1 MKRKNRD
8 HLSLLCDIG
17 ELADLLTGSENIFTF
32 LQRIVEMVARHLDAD
47 VCSIYLYEEKS
58 EELVLTATV
67 GLNPNAVGKIR
78 MKMGEGLVGNTLS
91 TRKPLV
97 VDKATVDEHYKYFK
111 EADEDRFESFL
122 AVPIQRGDEKIGV
135 LVVQHEKESFFLK
148 SDLDALRASSSQLA
162 GSIESA
168 RLMMELDIMGVNRE
182 NGAPNMGELTLVK
195 GETSSSG
202 YAFAPIVVYK
212 KTQGFLLSENAASTH
227 DDTYSLE
234 DFFEAIRMTTHQLRE
249 METGFVERLPE
260 SASLIF
266 TAHFMILK
274 DPSFIN
280 KMVDQIKEGKN
291 PPDAIRS
298 VVNKYIRV
306 FSSSPHAYMKEKAN
320 DVEDL
325 GGRILRNL
333 IQKTSREPSIGQKRI
348 VISKELFP
356 SDVMKLASDEV
367 QAIIL
372 VGGGITSHISILARS
387 LNIPL
392 VITDNEKLLSL
403 PGGTLAIVDAD
414 VGNIYIEPGPEIIK
428 SHEERQK
435 TRKTVETIKTEMLDE
450 TRTRDGVR
458 VTLLANINLL
468 SEVPLALDL
477 KAEGVG
483 LYRTEFPFLV
493 RTNFPTE
500 QEQYV
505 VYHRLLDQMNNR
517 PVIIRTLDAGGD
529 KILAYSDIV
538 DEDNPALGLR
548 SIRFSLKFKEVFIQ
562 QIRAILRAG
571 AGKENLRIMFPMI
584 SSLDEFTQARQVV
597 YDCLDSLK
605 EEALDHHDHP
615 EVGMMV
621 ELPAVI
627 ETLDEFA
634 EAADFFSIGTNDFVQ
649 YMLAVDRGNKRVA
662 EYFCPFHPSVLRA
675 LSKIVVAARKAGIDV
690 SVCGEMAHE
699 SEYIPFLLGIGIRSL
714 SVNAKD
720 LPRVQQ
726 RVTGLSMEEA
736 EAHARE
742 LLGEKALKGTRA
754 ALDRFNGAGE

>member
-32 LQRIVEMVARHLDAD
+32 LQRTVEMVSRHLDAN
-47 VCSIYLYEEKS
+47 VCSIYLYEQKS
-58 EELVLTATV
+58 KELVLAATV
-67 GLNPNAVGKIR
+67 GLNPQAVGKIR
-78 MKMGEGLVGNTLS
+78 MKLGEGLVGTTLK
-91 TRKPLV
+91 TRKPLSV
-97 VDKATVDEHYKYFK
+97 AKASADSHYKYFK

-122 AVPIQRGDEKIGV
+122 AVPIQRGEEKIGV
-135 LVVQHEKESFFLK
+135 IVVQHEEESFFLT
-148 SDLDALRASSSQLA
+148 SDINALRASASQLA
-162 GSIESA
+162 GSIEGA
-168 RLMMELDIMGVNRE
+168 RLMMELDMGNGKE
-182 NGAPNMGELTLVK
+182 NGLQERVDLKLVK
-195 GETSSSG
+195 GETASGG
-202 YAFAPIVVYK
+202 YALAPIVVYK
-212 KTQGFLLSENAASTH
+212 KTQGYLLSDSAARE
-227 DDTYSLE
+227 DDARYTLA
-234 DFFEAIRMTTHQLRE
+234 DFRDAVEMTTRQLKE

-280 KMVDQIKEGKN
+280 KMVDLIN
-291 PPDAIRS
+291 NSMSPPDAIRS
-298 VVNKYIRV
+298 VVNKYIRI
-306 FSSSPHAYMKEKAN
+306 FSSSPHAYMQEKAN

-333 IQKTSREPSIGQKRI
+333 IQKNSKEPSIGQKRI

-392 VITDNEKLLSL
+392 VITDNKELLSL
-403 PGGTLAIVDAD
+403 PGGTMAIVDAD
-414 VGNIYIEPGPEIIK
+414 VGNIYIDPSRDVIK
-428 SHEERQK
+428 THEDRQK
-435 TRKTVETIKTEMLDE
+435 TKKTARAIKNEMLNE
-450 TRTRDGVR
+450 TLTLDGEKVS
-458 VTLLANINLL
+458 LFANINLL

-493 RTNFPTE
+493 RSNFPTE
-500 QEQYV
+500 EEQYV
-505 VYHRLLDQMNNR
+505 VYRRLLDHMDNR
-517 PVIIRTLDAGGD
+517 PVTIRTLDAGGD
-529 KILAYSDIV
+529 KILAYSEIT

-548 SIRFSLKFKEVFIQ
+548 SIRFSLKMKEVFGQ

-571 AGKENLRIMFPMI
+571 SGKKNLRIMFPMI
-584 SSLDEFTQARQVV
+584 SSIDEFNQARKVV
-597 YDCLDSLK
+597 EECMEAMD
-605 EEALDHHDHP
+605 EEALEFNRNP
-615 EVGMMV
+615 EIGMMV
-621 ELPAVI
+621 ELPSVM

-634 EAADFFSIGTNDFVQ
+634 LAADFFSIGTNDFVQ

-662 EYFCPFHPSVLRA
+662 EYFCPNHPSVLRSLYKIA
-675 LSKIVVAARKAGIDV
+675 LAGQKAGIDV

-720 LPRVQQ
+720 LPAVQK
-726 RVTGLSMEEA
+726 RITGLSMVDA
-736 EAHARE
+736 QAHAKS
-742 LLGEKALKGTRA
+742 LLKEVTLAGTRKI
-754 ALDRFNGAGE
+754 LDTFNNPSE